1 MDSELKDHD
10 SPEGWVVEQGL
21 ENIELVGLN
30 DSAIDLIE
38 QIHQDKSMENDSIH
52 YQTISWLA
60 VLVSELLINNVKW
73 LWEENEF
80 AKVNKDKKHQELIDD
95 CSENVSPHFW

>member
-1 MDSELKDHD
+1 VLDNELEDHD

-21 ENIELVGLN
+21 ENIQLLGIN

-38 QIHQDKSMENDSIH
+38 QIHQDESMENNSVQN
-52 YQTISWLA
+52 QTISWLA
-60 VLVSELLINNVKW
+60 VRVSELLINNVKW

-80 AKVNKDKKHQELIDD
+80 AKVNKNK
-95 CSENVSPHFW
+95 EN